1 MRLGN
6 NGVYAPPTRAF
17 DIDVLAWESAVI
29 GNGGTVSLDRRVIV
43 DQFVFSEKASGA
55 WALTDD
61 YWALWGENA
70 AQSLTSLKQRRL
82 AVAVNSPALTA
93 NRDYSFDGLTNYID
107 TGFVPGSH
115 AVALGTDNARIA
127 VYERTDVSGN
137 TSAIGTNS
145 GSGRQLR
152 IQPRFDRSGLGCS
165 NTYVGTFTLPVADSR
180 GYFAA
185 ARGGASP
192 ADANAYKNGVMLTRT
207 IRPADVAA
215 LLPIHSVHI
224 GAFNNAGF
232 ASNPRASDIGL
243 ACIGASL
250 SGSQELAQYTAVQAF
265 ATAVG
270 AQV

>member
-1 MRLGN
+1 MRLAN
-6 NGVYAPPTRAF
+6 NAVYAPPTRAF

-61 YWALWGENA
+61 YWALWGENP

-115 AVALGTDNARIA
+115 AVALAANNARIA
-127 VYERTDVSGN
+127 VYERTDVSAG
-137 TSAIGTNS
+137 TSAVGTNS

-152 IQPRFDRSGLGCS
+152 IQPRNDRSGLGYS
-165 NTYVGTFTLPVADSR
+165 NNSIGTFTLPVADSR

-185 ARGGASP
+185 ARGGA
-192 ADANAYKNGVMLTRT
+192 AATDACAYKNGVMLTRRIDPT
-207 IRPADVAA
+207 SVGAS
-215 LLPIHSVHI
+215 LPIHSLHI
-224 GAFNNAGF
+224 GAFNNAGI
-232 ASNPRASDIGL
+232 ASSLRASGVGL

-250 SGSQELAQYTAVQAF
+250 PAAQELAQYSAVQAF

>member
-1 MRLGN
+1 M
-6 NGVYAPPTRAF
+6 
-17 DIDVLAWESAVI
+17 
-29 GNGGTVSLDRRVIV
+29 
-43 DQFVFSEKASGA
+43 
-55 WALTDD
+55 
-61 YWALWGENA
+61 
-70 AQSLTSLKQRRL
+70 
-82 AVAVNSPALTA
+82 NSPALTA

-107 TGFVPGSH
+107 TGFVPLSH
-115 AVALGTDNARIA
+115 AVALSTDNARIA
-127 VYERTDVSGN
+127 VYERTDVSAA

-145 GSGRQLR
+145 GAGRQLR
-152 IQPRFDRSGLGCS
+152 IQPRNDRSGLGCS

-185 ARGGASP
+185 ARGGPSP

-224 GAFNNAGF
+224 GASNNAGF
-232 ASNPRASDIGL
+232 ASNPRASGIGL

-250 SGSQELAQYTAVQAF
+250 SGAQELAQYTAVQAF